1 MDIEQEIRRMAAS
14 GFSKAEMART
24 LSVSREKLNTICS
37 AIPKLKWK
45 GSIKEHK
52 RRSVEVFPKLR
63 ANLVKARAARNVGL
77 TQTVRG
83 VSGTVKDLWAHF
95 NVSISYSSVIRRVD
109 EGMSLED
116 ALFTPCQN
124 KARVN
129 KNSSK
134 VKSKP
139 LVEYGYV
146 RGAAGLSHEHR
157 A

>member
-45 GSIKEHK
+45 GTIKEHK

-83 VSGTVKDLWAHF
+83 VSGTLKICGPTSTFPSATAA
-95 NVSISYSSVIRRVD
+95 SSVAWMRV
-109 EGMSLED
+109 
-116 ALFTPCQN
+116 
-124 KARVN
+124 
-129 KNSSK
+129 
-134 VKSKP
+134 
-139 LVEYGYV
+139 
-146 RGAAGLSHEHR
+146 
-157 A
+157 